1 MVELRAVPDCPN
13 LAATRDLLYAC
24 VAEAGL
30 PLSVI
35 VERIGDFPSPSVL
48 VDGLDVTGAR
58 PDAPAACVLNPPTAA
73 QIRAALAGTTATGQ
87 DNQVSPVLA
96 PDHCSPVGDPI
107 RTDRPARAAALPAP
121 LRQVHQRVLRH
132 FASTGSSPSPQ
143 DLAAFAADAGVD
155 PMAAVSA
162 LAADDLVAVDN
173 EGRLRAAY
181 PFSPTPTDHAV
192 DLNGVRAYAMC
203 AIDALG
209 MPYMLGT
216 NATIHSRDPQTG
228 APITVS
234 VIDGAAVFQ
243 PDTAVVVYAAT
254 GATGRSVDTCCSTI
268 NFFTDPTTAQAWI
281 STRPALIATV
291 LDQTAALTLGRE
303 IFGPLVDTSASGAP

>member
-1 MVELRAVPDCPN
+1 MSGA
-13 LAATRDLLYAC
+13 
-24 VAEAGL
+24 
-30 PLSVI
+30 I
-35 VERIGDFPSPSVL
+35 
-48 VDGLDVTGAR
+48 DGTNA
-58 PDAPAACVLNPPTAA
+58 
-73 QIRAALAGTTATGQ
+73 
-87 DNQVSPVLA
+87 
-96 PDHCSPVGDPI
+96 
-107 RTDRPARAAALPAP
+107 
-121 LRQVHQRVLRH
+121 
-132 FASTGSSPSPQ
+132 
-143 DLAAFAADAGVD
+143 
-155 PMAAVSA
+155 
-162 LAADDLVAVDN
+162 
-173 EGRLRAAY
+173 
-181 PFSPTPTDHAV
+181 PTDHAV
-192 DLNGVRAYAMC
+192 DLNGVSAYAMC

-291 LDQTAALTLGRE
+291 LDQTAALTLGRD